1 MPHPSTSRPASC
13 ATRKGTWKV
22 IARTAE
28 GKQFHY
34 NVDTERDADL
44 FAIALMAHSREIVD
58 TDVIPA

>member
-1 MPHPSTSRPASC
+1 MPHTTPSRPVSAS
-13 ATRKGTWKV
+13 TRKGAWKV
-22 IARTAE
+22 TARTIE

-58 TDVIPA
+58 TDVNPA